1 MRIGIFTHNYPK
13 DDKDRRNAG
22 VFVNDFAKKLAT
34 RHSVFVFCPSD
45 RDLVEKRDGLIVNW
59 FDWNGTLEKLGNW
72 KLISPLSLLSFFRL
86 ILIGSKKAIKFA
98 RANKLDY
105 CLAAWSIPSSVFTL
119 FIKRRLSIAYGVWSL
134 GSDINF
140 YSKIPILRQI
150 IRLSLVNANNLF
162 ANSYSLC
169 KKVNCLTDKRCV
181 FLPAVTELG
190 QYKDINLSRTNK
202 VPSFLYVGRLEKVKG
217 PDLLIKACRA
227 VRMAGV
233 DFRLY
238 VLGGGS
244 MLDKLKKMVRKYS
257 LTPNIYF
264 EGWADK
270 KEIAG
275 FMKKADIL
283 VIPSR
288 NESLPL
294 VLIEAARFNLPSIVS
309 HVGDCSEVVKKYN
322 IGLSFRKGDISGLA
336 RLMIRFA
343 QNRNF
348 HVDNQGF
355 EKMLEKYS
363 LGESVITFEH
373 EILNR

>member
-13 DDKDRRNAG
+13 NNDDRKNAG
-22 VFVNDFAKKLAT
+22 VFVKDFATELSKNHEVYIYEPKI
-34 RHSVFVFCPSD
+34 SD
-45 RDLVEKRDGLIVNW
+45 
-59 FDWNGTLEKLGNW
+59 KLGNW
-72 KLISPLSLLSFFRL
+72 SLFSLWSVYKFMKL
-86 ILIGSKKAIKFA
+86 ILIGSRGSIVFA
-98 RANKLDY
+98 RKNKLNY
-105 CLAAWSIPSSVFTL
+105 CLAVWAIPSGIFVMV
-119 FIKRRLSIAYGVWSL
+119 IKKFLNIPYAVWCL

-140 YSKIPILRQI
+140 YARIPILRQVI
-150 IRLSLVNANNLF
+150 KSVLKNADRVF
-162 ANSYSLC
+162 ANSLFL
-169 KKVNCLTDKRCV
+169 KDKVEKLTGRKCV
-181 FLPAVTELG
+181 FLPAVTEFVRDG
-190 QYKDINLSRTNK
+190 NVDLSRNNK
-202 VPSFLYVGRLEKVKG
+202 IPTFLYVGRLEKVKG

-227 VRMAGV
+227 VRIAGV
-233 DFRLY
+233 NFSLY
-238 VLGGGS
+238 VLGGGG

-309 HVGDCSEVVKKYN
+309 RVGDCSEVVKKYN
-322 IGLSFRKGDISGLA
+322 IGLSFRKGDISELA

-373 EILNR
+373 EILNK